1 MEISVNYSLAQFEE
15 RLLNGLEFSYVG
27 DDLSTMYEVASVK
40 VSAGESLCVTVELTH
55 QEGKFCS
62 REELETEL
70 RDQIKDI
77 L

>member
-1 MEISVNYSLAQFEE
+1 MEITVNYSLAQFEK
-15 RLLNGLEFSYVG
+15 RLLDGLEFSYVG
-27 DDLSTMYEVASVK
+27 NDLSTMYEVASVR
-40 VSAGESLCVTVELTH
+40 VTADDSLSITIELTH

-62 REELETEL
+62 REELESEL